1 MRAGIVVFPGTNRD
15 GDMRLALEF
24 ATGRAPAMLWHKD
37 TELPALDLLVV
48 PGGFSFGDYLRSGAI
63 AARSPIMDAV
73 RAFADAGGHVLGVC
87 NGFQILCEAG
97 LLPGALLRNAGL
109 RFLAGD
115 CELRIERTD
124 TPYTHL
130 YEAGE
135 VIRVPMAHGDGNYTA
150 DPDVLASLEG
160 EGRVVF
166 RYVANRN
173 GSAAAIAGIA
183 SANRRVVGLMPHP
196 EDSVDPA
203 IGAVDGQRLFAGIA
217 QSLAA

>member
-1 MRAGIVVFPGTNRD
+1 
-15 GDMRLALEF
+15 MRLALEL
-24 ATGRAPAMLWHKD
+24 ATGRSPAMLWHKD
-37 TELPALDLLVV
+37 TELPPLDLLVV

-73 RAFADAGGHVLGVC
+73 RSFAASGGHVLGVC

-109 RFLAGD
+109 RFLAQD
-115 CELRIERTD
+115 CDLRIERTD
-124 TPYTHL
+124 TPYTRL

-150 DPDVLASLEG
+150 VPDVIARLEG

-166 RYVANRN
+166 RYVTNRN

-183 SANRRVVGLMPHP
+183 SPNRRVVGLMPHP

-203 IGAVDGQRLFAGIA
+203 IGRTDGLRLFSGIA
-217 QSLAA
+217 ESLAA

>member
-1 MRAGIVVFPGTNRD
+1 MRAGIVVFPGTNRE
-15 GDMRLALEF
+15 GDMRLALEL
-24 ATGRAPAMLWHKD
+24 ATGRSPAMLWHKD
-37 TELPALDLLVV
+37 TALPALDLLVI

-73 RAFADAGGHVLGVC
+73 RTFASDGGHVLGVC

-109 RFLAGD
+109 RFLAQD
-115 CELRIERTD
+115 CDLRIERTD
-124 TPYTHL
+124 TPYTRL

-150 DPDVLASLEG
+150 DPATLAALEG

-166 RYVANRN
+166 RYVTNRN
-173 GSAAAIAGIA
+173 GSAGAIAGIA
-183 SANRRVVGLMPHP
+183 SPNRRVVGLMPHP

-203 IGAVDGQRLFAGIA
+203 IGSTHGLRLFAGIA
-217 QSLAA
+217 SAFA

>member
-1 MRAGIVVFPGTNRD
+1 MRAGIVLFPGTNRD
-15 GDMRLALEF
+15 GDMRLALRL
-24 ATGRAPAMLWHKD
+24 ATGAEPVTVWHKE
-37 TELPALDLLVV
+37 TALPPLDLLVV

-63 AARSPIMDAV
+63 AARSPVMDAV
-73 RAFADAGGHVLGVC
+73 RAFANGGGHVLGVC

-109 RFLAGD
+109 RFLAPD
-115 CELRIERTD
+115 CDLRVERTD
-124 TPYTHL
+124 TVFTRL

-150 DPDVLASLEG
+150 DPDTLATLEG

-173 GSAAAIAGIA
+173 GSAASIAGIA

-196 EDSVDPA
+196 EDAVDPA
-203 IGAVDGQRLFAGIA
+203 IGRTDGLRLFQG
-217 QSLAA
+217 LA

>member
-1 MRAGIVVFPGTNRD
+1 MKAGIVVFPGTNRE
-15 GDMRLALEF
+15 GDMRLALEQ
-24 ATGRAPAMLWHKD
+24 ATGYTPAMLWHKD
-37 TELPALDLLVV
+37 TVLPALDLLVV

-73 RAFADAGGHVLGVC
+73 RAFAAGGGHVLGVC

-109 RFLAGD
+109 RFLAQD
-115 CELRIERTD
+115 CDLRIERTD
-124 TPYTHL
+124 TPYTRL

-150 DPDVLASLEG
+150 APDVLAELEG

-166 RYVANRN
+166 RYVTNRN

-183 SANRRVVGLMPHP
+183 SPNRRVVGLMPHP
-196 EDSVDPA
+196 EDSVDPV
-203 IGAVDGQRLFAGIA
+203 IGSTHGQRLFAGIA
-217 QSLAA
+217 QAFA

>member
-1 MRAGIVVFPGTNRD
+1 
-15 GDMRLALEF
+15 MRLALER
-24 ATGRAPAMLWHKD
+24 ATGQAPAMLWHKD
-37 TELPALDLLVV
+37 TALPPLDLLVV

-73 RAFADAGGHVLGVC
+73 RAFAAAGGHVLGVC

-109 RFLAGD
+109 RFLAQD
-115 CELRIERTD
+115 CDLRIERTD

-150 DPDVLASLEG
+150 DPDTLAALEG

-173 GSAAAIAGIA
+173 GSAGAIAGIA
-183 SANRRVVGLMPHP
+183 SPNRRVVGLMPHP
-196 EDSVDPA
+196 EDSVDPV
-203 IGAVDGQRLFAGIA
+203 IGRTDGLRLFAGIA
-217 QSLAA
+217 TAIAA